1 MRGPE
6 DAIDGSETQVALATA
21 TIMHESFDE
30 DHFGSAFLAVVVE
43 MLSRS
48 ETGVTVDPT
57 GRFATTEVGPPL
69 PVRGN
74 FGWE

>member
-6 DAIDGSETQVALATA
+6 DAIDGSETELALATA

-30 DHFGSAFLAVVVE
+30 DHLVSAFLAVVVE

-48 ETGVTVDPT
+48 ETRHWGHRRPD
-57 GRFATTEVGPPL
+57 GQIR
-69 PVRGN
+69 N
-74 FGWE
+74 Y